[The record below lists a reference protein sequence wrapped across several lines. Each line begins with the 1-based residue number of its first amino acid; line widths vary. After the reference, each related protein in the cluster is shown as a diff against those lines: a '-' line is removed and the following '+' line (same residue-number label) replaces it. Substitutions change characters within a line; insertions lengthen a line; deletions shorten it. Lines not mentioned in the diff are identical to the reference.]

1 LQNGVLDVMEDACN
15 GLLSNI
21 LSEKMGEI
29 EQPQGAIAA
38 ASKAAAV
45 SAQLSANNGAYFCR
59 IIVGLICQTRGRVFV
74 RSRNV
79 CSPAA
84 CAAWG

>member
-1 LQNGVLDVMEDACN
+1 MEDACN

-29 EQPQGAIAA
+29 EMLDRGSVQGAIAA

-45 SAQLSANNGAYFCR
+45 SAQISAANAAKIAPPTAPAPARAPGPRFLLSGPLR
-59 IIVGLICQTRGRVFV
+59 
-74 RSRNV
+74 
-79 CSPAA
+79 PMH
-84 CAAWG
+84 